1 MKKQVSKFEKNF
13 DKFMVV
19 YYVIFGVILG
29 TTVINIAM
37 NCYLFEINEVVVGIG
52 NVTLMFLPV
61 LVYGIGYKLAN
72 KRDIQT
78 GNIAG

>member
-13 DKFMVV
+13 DRFMVV
-19 YYVIFGVILG
+19 YYVIFGVMLA
-29 TTVINIAM
+29 TTITNVAM
-37 NCYLFEINEVVVGIG
+37 DCYLFKINEVVVGIG